1 MGFES
6 SSSAAS
12 NMKPNHQK
20 STTNNTAQYSVD
32 AALFADFD
40 HSIFSGKSFNYSK
53 SVISPPNYV
62 PDQHI
67 TAYLSNIQ
75 RGGLVQPFGCLLA
88 VQEPSFTILGL
99 SENSIDLLGL
109 SSSSSS
115 SSCNEFKVEGLI
127 GIDARTLF
135 TPSSGSS
142 LAKAA
147 SFTEISLLNPVLVHS
162 RTTQKPFYAI
172 LHRIDSGIVI
182 DLEPA
187 KSGDAALTLAGAVQS
202 QKLAVRA
209 ISRLQSLPGGDI
221 GALCDTVVED
231 VQRLTGY
238 DRVMVYQFH
247 EDDHG
252 EVVSEIR
259 RSDLEPY
266 LGLHYPATDIPQA
279 ARFLFKQN
287 RVRMICDCN
296 ATPVKVVQ
304 SEELKR
310 PLCLVNSTLRAPH
323 GCHTQYMVN
332 MGSVASLVLAIVVKT
347 KDSSKLWGLVVG
359 HHCSPRY
366 VPFPLRYACEFL
378 MQAFGLQLQMELQLA
393 SQLAEK
399 KAMRTQTLLCD
410 MLLRDTV
417 SAIVTQS
424 PGIMDLVKCDGAAL
438 YYKGKC
444 WLVGVTP
451 NESQVK
457 ELVNWLVENHG
468 DDSTGLTTDSLVDAG
483 YPGATSL
490 GDAVC
495 GVAAAGISSKN
506 YLLWFRSN
514 TASAIKW
521 GGAKHHPKNKDD
533 DGRMHP
539 RSSFK
544 AFLEVAKSRSLPW
557 EISEIDAIHSLRL
570 IMRES
575 FTSSRHALSGN
586 VVSRD
591 ANELTSFVCEMVR
604 VIETATAPI
613 FGVDSSGCINGWNN
627 KTAEMTGLQASE
639 AMGKSLIN
647 EIVQEES
654 RATVE
659 NVLSKALQG
668 EEEKNVMVKLRKFG
682 HNDLMDSSSSC
693 SDVCVLVNSCTSRDY
708 TEKVIGVCFVGQ
720 DITSEKA
727 ITDKFI
733 RLQGDYKT
741 IVQSLNPLI
750 PPIFASDENACCS
763 EWNAAMEKLTGWSKH
778 EVIGKMLPG
787 EVFGVFC
794 KVKSQDSLTKFL
806 ISLYQGIAGANVSE
820 SSLVGF
826 FNKEGKYIEASLTAN
841 TSTNTEGKVIRCFF
855 FLQIINKDS
864 GLSFP
869 ELKECA
875 QSLDE
880 LTYIKQEIKNP
891 LNGIRFAH
899 ELLES
904 SEISENQR
912 QFLETGDACE
922 KQIATIIEGTDV
934 KSIEEGKLQMKSVEF
949 RIGSIL
955 DTVISQVMTMLR
967 ERNSQ
972 LRVEVVEEIK
982 TLPLYGDKVKLQLIL
997 ADLLRNMVNHSPF
1010 PDSWVGIKV
1019 SLGQEYSI
1027 VNDRY
1032 IHLQF
1037 RMIHPGKGL
1046 PSEML
1051 SDMFE
1056 TRDVWVTP
1064 DGLGLKLSRKLLEQ
1078 MNGRVSYVRE
1088 DEHCFFQVDLQVK
1101 TKLGVETRGTEASS
1115 SKK

>member
-12 NMKPNHQK
+12 NMKPLGDSKPQK
-20 STTNNTAQYSVD
+20 SNTAQYSVD
-32 AALFADFD
+32 AGLFADFD
-40 HSIFSGKSFNYSK
+40 QSVYSGKSFNYSK
-53 SVISPPNYV
+53 SVISPHNHV
-62 PDQHI
+62 SDEHI

-75 RGGLVQPFGCLLA
+75 RGGLVQPFGCLIA
-88 VQEPSFTILGL
+88 VEEPSFRILGV
-99 SENSIDLLGL
+99 SENCIEFLGL
-109 SSSSSS
+109 LSLDSTSQ
-115 SSCNEFKVEGLI
+115 CAEFNNVKGLI

-135 TPSSGSS
+135 SPSSGAS
-142 LAKAA
+142 LSKAA

-162 RTTQKPFYAI
+162 KTTQKPFYAI
-172 LHRIDSGIVI
+172 LHRIDAGIVI
-182 DLEPA
+182 DLEAA
-187 KSGDAALTLAGAVQS
+187 KSGDPALTLAGAVQS

-296 ATPVKVVQ
+296 ATPVKIVQ

-323 GCHTQYMVN
+323 SCHTQYMAN
-332 MGSVASLVLAIVVKT
+332 MGSIASLALAIVVKG

-378 MQAFGLQLQMELQLA
+378 MQAFGLQLQMELQLT

-451 NESQVK
+451 SELQVK
-457 ELVNWLVENHG
+457 DLVNWLVENHG
-468 DDSTGLTTDSLVDAG
+468 DDSTGLTTDSLVDVG
-483 YPGATSL
+483 YPGAISF
-490 GDAVC
+490 GDAIC
-495 GVAAAGISSKN
+495 GVAAAGISSKDF
-506 YLLWFRSN
+506 LLWFRSN
-514 TASAIKW
+514 TASAMKW

-533 DGRMHP
+533 AGRMHP

-575 FTSSRHALSGN
+575 FTSSRPVLSAN
-586 VVSRD
+586 VVERD

-639 AMGKSLIN
+639 AMGKSLAN

-654 RATVE
+654 RAALE
-659 NVLSKALQG
+659 SLMCKALQG
-668 EEEKNVMVKLRKFG
+668 EEEKNVMLKLRKFG
-682 HNDLMDSSSSC
+682 HNNHPYYSSG
-693 SDVCVLVNSCTSRDY
+693 VFVLVNSCTSRDY
-708 TEKVIGVCFVGQ
+708 TEKIIGVCFVGQ
-720 DITSEKA
+720 DITSEKE
-727 ITDKFI
+727 ITDRFI

-794 KVKSQDSLTKFL
+794 KVKCQDSLTKFL
-806 ISLYQGIAGANVSE
+806 ISLYQGIASHDIPE
-820 SSLVGF
+820 SSLLGF

-841 TSTNTEGKVIRCFF
+841 KSTNTEGKVIGCFF
-855 FLQIINKDS
+855 FLQIISGDS

-869 ELKECA
+869 GLKESA
-875 QSLDE
+875 QSLNE
-880 LTYIKQEIKNP
+880 LTYMKQEIKNP
-891 LNGIRFAH
+891 LSGIRFAH
-899 ELLES
+899 KLLES
-904 SEISENQR
+904 SEISETQR
-912 QFLETGDACE
+912 KFLETSDACE
-922 KQIATIIEGTDV
+922 KQITTIIEGTDL
-934 KSIEEGKLQMKSVEF
+934 KSIEEGNLKLETEEF
-949 RIGSIL
+949 RLEYIL
-955 DTVISQVMTMLR
+955 DSIISQVMIMLK

-972 LRVEVVEEIK
+972 LRVEVTEEIK
-982 TLPLYGDKVKLQLIL
+982 TLPLYGDRVKLQLIL
-997 ADLLRNMVNHSPF
+997 ADLLCNIVNHAPF
-1010 PDSWVGIKV
+1010 PDSWVGINI
-1019 SLGQEYSI
+1019 SPGHELARDNG
-1027 VNDRY
+1027 RY

-1037 RMIHPGKGL
+1037 RMTHPGKGL
-1046 PSEML
+1046 PSEMV
-1051 SDMFE
+1051 SDMFD
-1056 TRDVWVTP
+1056 TRDGWVTP

-1088 DEHCFFQVDLQVK
+1088 DERCFFLVDLQVK
-1101 TKLGVETRGTEASS
+1101 TSLGVETNGTEAGSS
-1115 SKK
+1115 IK